1 MDEIKRL
8 FSANGGG
15 MTSETTL
22 QNEIRLA
29 LGKRANVR
37 MFRNNV
43 GLFKTQDGR
52 NVQTGL
58 CVGSSDLIGFQSLT
72 ITPEMIG
79 QKIAVFTAIEVKTE
93 KGKVSPQQDKFIE
106 MVARFG
112 GIGAI
117 VRSVDDAMDVL
128 KT

>member
-1 MDEIKRL
+1 MK
-8 FSANGGG
+8 
-15 MTSETTL
+15 SETTL

-29 LGKRANVR
+29 IGKLKGVR
-37 MFRNNV
+37 LFRNNV

-58 CVGSSDLIGFQSLT
+58 CVGSSDLIGFQSII
-72 ITPEMIG
+72 ITPEMVG

-93 KGKVSPQQDKFIE
+93 SGKVSPQQEKFIE
-106 MVARFG
+106 MVACFG

-117 VRSVDDAMDVL
+117 VRSVDDAMAVL
-128 KT
+128 EI

>member
-1 MDEIKRL
+1 M
-8 FSANGGG
+8 
-15 MTSETTL
+15 SETAL
-22 QNEIRLA
+22 QNKIRLA
-29 LGKRANVR
+29 LGQRANVR

-58 CVGSSDLIGFQSLT
+58 CVGSSDLIGFQSVT

-93 KGKVSPQQDKFIE
+93 SGKVSEPQTKFIE
-106 MVARFG
+106 MVRKFG
-112 GIGAI
+112 GIGAV
-117 VRSVDDAMDVL
+117 VRSVNDAVELL
-128 KT
+128 KIT